1 MLLNFAENFKQLRKE
16 KGVTQEKIAETFG
29 VSSQS
34 VSRWELSICY
44 PDLELLPSIAN
55 YFGVTVDHLLSNDVP
70 SKEKDYDIFCET
82 LYTLDGT
89 ERIDFCKEYCRKYP
103 ADDYYA
109 YQLVCAVK
117 DYAVGDNKKA
127 NEYMPMLQKY
137 VDRLLETRYRNAT
150 IQQMATMCDEKELDG
165 WLAMAPYTGF
175 SRRYCLIA
183 RAMQQEDDGM
193 IAIQQGM
200 EMLETFAD
208 QLDRRCPDSV
218 GARKKTAFQ
227 RDVLKTIRSFGD
239 GTVPDGWKTFYAY
252 KQLVLAACL
261 FGNGE
266 TEEGWEQFESAIE
279 ACKYAHDLQDEW
291 LDIGGALFSDLKVSK
306 DWAYVL
312 DLCGNKHALF
322 GIANLSFFDM
332 RLIHHLLTDPRWAW
346 FDSVRQTPRYRAAV
360 EWVESVR
367 Q

>member
-1 MLLNFAENFKQLRKE
+1 MILNFAENFKQLRKE
-16 KGVTQEKIAETFG
+16 KGVTQEKIAETLG

-44 PDLELLPSIAN
+44 PDLELLPSITN

-70 SKEKDYDIFCET
+70 SKEKDFQIFCDT
-82 LYTLDGT
+82 VYTLVGA
-89 ERIDFCKEYCRKYP
+89 EQIEFVKEYCRKYP

-109 YQLVCAVK
+109 YQLVCSVK
-117 DYAVGDNKKA
+117 EYAAGDNTKA

-137 VDRLLETRYRNAT
+137 VERLLETRFRNAT

-183 RAMQQEDDGM
+183 RAMQQQDDEM

-218 GARKKTAFQ
+218 GAQRKMMFQ
-227 RDVLKTIRSFGD
+227 RDVLKTIRSFGN
-239 GTVPDGWKTFYAY
+239 GTVPDGWKMFYAY
-252 KQLVLAACL
+252 KQFVLAACL

-266 TEEGWEQFESAIE
+266 MEEGWEQFESAIE
-279 ACKYAHDLQDEW
+279 ACKSVHASQDEW

-306 DWAYVL
+306 DWNYAI
-312 DLCGNKHALF
+312 DEKRNKHKLF
-322 GIANLSFFDM
+322 GIVNLSFADM
-332 RLIHHLLTDPRWAW
+332 KYIYGLLTDPRWAW
-346 FDSVRQTPRYRAAV
+346 FDSVRQTPRFLAAV
-360 EWVESVR
+360 EWVESVK